1 MAILFS
7 QQRKTTRYLIIGLG
21 VALFILILFWF
32 FSSRKTEDKVLLKN
46 DSLPNLRIESAK
58 IDFQNIK
65 KEFLEAFVPYQF
77 VLPFESN
84 VGRDNPFASST
95 EPISTSTSTSTSTNP
110 SN

>member
-21 VALFILILFWF
+21 VALFALVLFWF
-32 FSSRKTEDKVLLKN
+32 FSSRKTGDKIPLTSDNSPTLG
-46 DSLPNLRIESAK
+46 IESTK
-58 IDFQNIK
+58 IDFQNIQ

-95 EPISTSTSTSTSTNP
+95 EPISTSTPISDELF
-110 SN
+110 